1 MTSSYTHLTH
11 CRICNSDNLVDVIN
25 LKEQVITSRFPV
37 YGDFSTLKTPIVLCM
52 CSQCGLVQ
60 LRDMVKSSEL
70 YEYEYGY
77 RSGISN
83 TMRQHLKEYQTK
95 IVSKVELLEN
105 DIVIDIGSNDS
116 TMLQY
121 YSNKYRRIGV
131 DPTGSQFKQYYRDVE
146 LLPNYFTYDNVINTF
161 GNIKCKVISSISMF
175 YDLRDPVQFAKDIYL
190 LLHEDGIW
198 TCEQSYLLTMLQR
211 NSIDTICHEH
221 LEYYSLTQIK
231 DIADRANF
239 KIVDVETNDCNGG
252 SFRIFLAKK
261 ESAAHTECSQ
271 LINEYLQNEI
281 EYGVTKYETYQKF
294 MDNCDVEINKLC
306 KFIDIVLQNGQEM
319 YVYGASTK
327 GNCLLQYANLS
338 KDKLK
343 YAVERNLNK
352 VGKMTST
359 GIPIIS
365 EEIMRKNPPK
375 YLLVLP
381 YHFRDE
387 IIQREQDFLNGGGQ
401 LVFPFPKFEIIGSKP
416 KLLIT
421 GCDGM
426 IAHYIKKQFVN
437 YNLYGI
443 GRSNPSLE
451 SNIIKTYFDMNNADL
466 LENTLSI
473 IKPDIIV
480 HLASISSSQTAFN
493 NPIETLNSNGM
504 LTSYLCD
511 IIHRNGWNTKLFNAS
526 SSEIYKGHV
535 DYEVKEDDNYKYHL
549 HPYSIAKTM
558 GHSMVDFYR
567 TTYNLPFSNGV
578 IFTTESVLKSNNFL
592 LNKVLEHATIW
603 YTTPLRN
610 ILTVGNLDSYRNII
624 HASDVVNAIDTI
636 VSQNHGDNYIICG
649 ENSYKMIDLVI
660 QIYESRGIRLVQ
672 NENIFFTKDT
682 NEVVFIMNDNNNNNT
697 RPNGLDIVP
706 VNIRGTA
713 SKLNNLG
720 WKQIVSI
727 DQMFV

>member
-1 MTSSYTHLTH
+1 MISTNLTL
-11 CRICNSDNLVDVIN
+11 CRICKNSELVDVID

-37 YGDFSTLKTPIVLCM
+37 YGDFSTVKTRIILCM
-52 CSQCGLVQ
+52 CSQCGLDQ
-60 LRDMVKSSEL
+60 LRDTVNPNEL

-83 TMRQHLKEYQTK
+83 TMREHLKNYQNK
-95 IVSKVELLEN
+95 IVSIVDLLDN
-105 DIVIDIGSNDS
+105 DIIIDIGSNDS

-121 YSNKYRRIGV
+121 YSNKCRRIGV
-131 DPTGSQFKQYYRDVE
+131 DPTGSQFKQYYGDVE
-146 LLPNYFTYDNVINTF
+146 LLPNYFTYENVQNAF
-161 GNIKCKVISSISMF
+161 GNIRCKIISSISMF
-175 YDLRDPVQFAKDIYL
+175 YDLPDPVQFAKDIYSL
-190 LLHEDGIW
+190 LDDNGIW

-239 KIVDVETNDCNGG
+239 KIIDIETNDCNGG

-261 ESAAHTECSQ
+261 ESTRHNECVE
-271 LINEYLQNEI
+271 LINKYLSNETA
-281 EYGVTKYETYQKF
+281 YGVNKTETYQKF
-294 MDNCDVEINKLC
+294 MEGCDIEVNKMC
-306 KFIDIVLQNGQEM
+306 NFIDIVLQNKQEM

-338 KDKLK
+338 EDKLK

-365 EEIMRKNPPK
+365 EETMRKNPPK

-381 YHFRDE
+381 YHFREE
-387 IIQREQDFLNGGGQ
+387 IIQREQEFLNNGGQ
-401 LVFPFPKFEIIGSKP
+401 LVFPFPHFEIVGSKP

-426 IAHYIKKQFVN
+426 IAHYVKSQFVN

-443 GRSNPSLE
+443 GHSNPSRE
-451 SNIIKTYFDMNNADL
+451 SNIVKTYFDMNDVGL
-466 LENTLSI
+466 LEKTLSI

-493 NPIETLNSNGM
+493 NPITTLNTNGM

-511 IIHRNGWNTKLFNAS
+511 IIHRNKWNTKLFNAS

-535 DYEVKEDDNYKYHL
+535 DYQVNEDDNYKFHS
-549 HPYSIAKTM
+549 HPYSIAKIM

-567 TTYNLPFSNGV
+567 TTYNSPFSNGV
-578 IFTTESVLKSNNFL
+578 IFTTESRLKSKDFL
-592 LNKVLEHATIW
+592 LNKVLDHAEKW
-603 YTTPLRN
+603 SSGLSVVP
-610 ILTVGNLDSYRNII
+610 LTVGNLDSYRNII
-624 HASDVVNAIDTI
+624 HASDVATAIDII
-636 VSQNHGDNYIICG
+636 VSQKEGDNYIICG
-649 ENSYKMIDLVI
+649 EHSHRMLDLVI
-660 QIYESRGIRLVQ
+660 NIYESHGIHVVQ
-672 NENIFFTKDT
+672 NENILYTKYR
-682 NEVVFIMNDNNNNNT
+682 NETVLIMNNSNT
-697 RPNGLDIVP
+697 KNGLDTVP
-706 VNIRGTA
+706 INIRGTA
-713 SKLNNLG
+713 TKLNRLG
-720 WKQIVSI
+720 WRQTVSI
-727 DQMFV
+727 EEMFI